1 MNPNSPLPQH
11 RCDRSKHLIKQF
23 SNVSLVTPPV
33 IVIHHQGIEIFVPAE
48 FLNFSHIPVCCVQC
62 RRDSGVSDAVR
73 GHLLFD
79 TSIFA
84 MTGNNLGDTVA
95 D

>member
-1 MNPNSPLPQH
+1 M
-11 RCDRSKHLIKQF
+11 
-23 SNVSLVTPPV
+23 
-33 IVIHHQGIEIFVPAE
+33 PAE
-48 FLNFSHIPVCCVQC
+48 FLNLPHIPVCCVQC

-73 GHLLFD
+73 GHLFFN

-84 MTGNNLGDTVA
+84 VTDNNLADTVA